1 MVYQSNFL
9 FVLLFFLL
17 PSLSF
22 FFLPSDIG
30 ALIHFV
36 CPRILR
42 KDMGCLPVFFPA
54 LFPWDKISHLKLAV
68 EARLTDLSQQA
79 PSLHLVLTS
88 NSGYKFKN
96 MLVLAWLFENL
107 SIDYKKDFGLH
118 AYTVSFLMHWTI
130 FSAFYA
136 FPSAEICLQPLTH
149 FLSWAKSRR

>member
-9 FVLLFFLL
+9 SVLLSFLL

-22 FFLPSDIG
+22 FFLPLYMG

-42 KDMGCLPVFFPA
+42 KDIGCLPVFFPA
-54 LFPWDKISHLKLAV
+54 LFPWDKLSHLKLAV

-88 NSGYKFKN
+88 NSGYKFIN

-107 SIDYKKDFGLH
+107 SIDYKKDFGLP

-130 FSAFYA
+130 SSAFYV
-136 FPSAEICLQPLTH
+136 FPSVEICLQLLTH
-149 FLSWAKSRR
+149 LLNWARSRR